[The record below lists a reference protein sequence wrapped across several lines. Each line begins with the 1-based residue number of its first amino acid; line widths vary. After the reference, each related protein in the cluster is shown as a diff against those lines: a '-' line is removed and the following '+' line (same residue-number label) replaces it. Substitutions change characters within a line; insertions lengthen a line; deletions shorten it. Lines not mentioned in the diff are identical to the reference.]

1 MMLYERC
8 FVRKLRSLFQYFD
21 KDGDGRV
28 SVQSMQEGLLKLKAY
43 QKEAS
48 GSAGKLK
55 TKAPKPAP
63 APAAS
68 SQPEGTPTG
77 ESAAAASG
85 EAEEDDGDFFWDEEE
100 LLRSFPK

>member
-43 QKEAS
+43 QKEAT
-48 GSAGKLK
+48 GSAAKLK
-55 TKAPKPAP
+55 KKVAKVSVGD
-63 APAAS
+63 AS
-68 SQPEGTPTG
+68 SSGVGAGAATG
-77 ESAAAASG
+77 EK

>member
-28 SVQSMQEGLLKLKAY
+28 SVKSMQEGLLKLKAY

-55 TKAPKPAP
+55 KTTPSEGRDGSTAAPGDA
-63 APAAS
+63 
-68 SQPEGTPTG
+68 
-77 ESAAAASG
+77 

-100 LLRSFPK
+100 LLRIFPK